1 MAKIKPSHAYIFK
14 ALSCVTFIN
23 ISPKFSLQWSTLCVF
38 CIGGAVESHSEKHES
53 VSLQQFTNLPHS
65 NYSLCILMQ
74 STLPT
79 PQNTPEPHP
88 KILESG
94 SEPVLSPGPDV
105 ALLNPGI
112 HQVHLAAFL
121 KVLLSR

>member
-1 MAKIKPSHAYIFK
+1 MRTFLKPYLVLRSLTSHPSSASSEVHSVCSV
-14 ALSCVTFIN
+14 L
-23 ISPKFSLQWSTLCVF
+23 
-38 CIGGAVESHSEKHES
+38 GGAVESHSEKHES